1 MNKTEFIKAI
11 AEKTG
16 LSKKDAAAAVAAA
29 IETIT
34 QTIKEDTVSLS
45 GFGTFGCKHRV
56 AREGKNPRTGELV
69 TISAAN
75 VPFFKAS
82 KTLKETVKLAFAKDS
97 GSGLPR
103 PVFLWYTSVGGALW
117 NSFPSFPRRRRSH
130 WRLAC
135 VLKTWMNSLVRP
147 ICWALARY
155 CAG

>member
-16 LSKKDAAAAVAAA
+16 L
-29 IETIT
+29 T

-75 VPFFKAS
+75 VPYFKAS
-82 KTLKETVKLAFAKDS
+82 KSLKETVK
-97 GSGLPR
+97 
-103 PVFLWYTSVGGALW
+103 
-117 NSFPSFPRRRRSH
+117 
-130 WRLAC
+130 
-135 VLKTWMNSLVRP
+135 
-147 ICWALARY
+147 
-155 CAG
+155 

>member
-1 MNKTEFIKAI
+1 MAEIKFIKAI

-29 IETIT
+29 LETIT

-75 VPFFKAS
+75 VPYFKAS
-82 KTLKETVKLAFAKDS
+82 KSLKETVK
-97 GSGLPR
+97 
-103 PVFLWYTSVGGALW
+103 
-117 NSFPSFPRRRRSH
+117 
-130 WRLAC
+130 
-135 VLKTWMNSLVRP
+135 
-147 ICWALARY
+147 
-155 CAG
+155 